1 MDIQKNK
8 PPFVSIIVPVYNVE
22 NFLAECLD
30 SVEAQTCQD
39 FEIIAIN
46 DGSTDRSSIILEAYA
61 AKDSRIKVINQE
73 NAGLSAARNAGLDV
87 AGGEYVLFL
96 DSDDLLTP
104 DALGKLADAAK
115 KNDSDIVIYDYF
127 TLSDATGGLGFYRDQ
142 KIYSATNGKTFT
154 IEDEPQMAQF
164 IGVCDRAFKRS
175 FIEENGF
182 RFIEGKLYE
191 DVPFCFQT
199 ELHAKKISLIS
210 DHIYYYRRNIEGSIT
225 SDEMGSKRHRQ
236 QFLNVQKLAQEELQK
251 VDASDEVLRYY
262 TRYFMEYSYLHQSR
276 ASGRHDFDEF
286 FEQVR
291 QMAHPKLTGLAD
303 YVKDPRFIFYKKC
316 LERNDAKAAF
326 FFMKSVNQLRRPI
339 VEVSWRSKLLK
350 SKVKRDVS
358 RDGARLKFPE
368 RQPEF
373 VEGFSRDS
381 FINPK
386 DHIGKV
392 LESKSSVNMNES
404 NFDEPIVSVLVP
416 CYNVEK
422 YVGECLN
429 SLLAQDLEQFEAIC
443 INDGSTDSTP
453 EIIKSYCEKDH
464 RFKLIDKPNS
474 GYGASM
480 NRGLDEAKGE
490 YVAILESD
498 DMLEPNGLST
508 LVREAKEHGADA
520 VKSNFFM
527 FWTTPQHIR
536 QKCNVVLP
544 KHPHVANPQ
553 EFHELFWFMPS
564 IWSAIYSREF
574 LIENNIRF
582 LETPGA
588 SYQDLSFSFKVWAN
602 ASKVVLLREAFVNY
616 RQDNENS
623 SINSPG
629 KVFCVCDEFEEMER
643 FVDEHPELEFLKKV
657 EVRLKFDSY
666 IWNFKRLSPELRA
679 EFLPHFYE
687 EFLLEEALGNI
698 DYSMFLPWNEVDCR
712 LLLKDPIKFL
722 KQANR
727 LNCKYGSLTQVQRYL
742 KAGGSELLKKRFLYK
757 D

>member
-1 MDIQKNK
+1 M
-8 PPFVSIIVPVYNVE
+8 PVYNVE

-46 DGSTDRSSIILEAYA
+46 DGSTDRSSLILDAYA
-61 AKDSRIKVINQE
+61 KKDDRIKVINQQ

-87 AGGEYVLFL
+87 ACGEYVLFL

-104 DALGKLADAAK
+104 DALEKLANVAK
-115 KNDSDIVIYDYF
+115 KNVPDIVIYDYF
-127 TLSDATGGLGFYRDQ
+127 LLSDSTGELGFYRDQ

-154 IEDEPQMAQF
+154 IEDEPQMTQF
-164 IGVCDRAFKRS
+164 IGVCDRAFKRAY
-175 FIEENGF
+175 IEENGF

-210 DHIYYYRRNIEGSIT
+210 DHIYYYRRNIQDSIT
-225 SDEMGSKRHRQ
+225 SDEMGSKHHRQ
-236 QFLNVQKLAQEELQK
+236 QFLYVQKLAQDELQK
-251 VDASDEVLRYY
+251 VDASDEVLRFY

-303 YVKDPRFIFYKKC
+303 YVKDPRFVFYKKC

-326 FFMKSVNQLRRPI
+326 LFMKSVNQLRRPI
-339 VEVSWRSKLLK
+339 VEVSWRSKILR
-350 SKVKRDVS
+350 SKLKRDVS
-358 RDGARLKFPE
+358 KDGSRLKFPE
-368 RQPEF
+368 RQAEF

-381 FINPK
+381 FTNPSE
-386 DHIGKV
+386 HISKV
-392 LESKSSVNMNES
+392 LENKLPVNENES
-404 NFDEPIVSVLVP
+404 SYGEPIVSVLVP

-422 YVGECLN
+422 YVGECLD

-443 INDGSTDSTP
+443 INDGSTDLTP
-453 EIIKSYCEKDH
+453 EIIKSYCVKDP
-464 RFKLIDKPNS
+464 RFKMIDKPNS

-527 FWTTPQHIR
+527 FWTTPQHKR
-536 QKCNVVLP
+536 KKCNVILP
-544 KHPHVANPQ
+544 KNPHVANPQ

-564 IWSAIYSREF
+564 IWSAIYSRKF
-574 LIENNIRF
+574 LSENNIRF

-588 SYQDLSFSFKVWAN
+588 SYQDLSFSFKVWAC
-602 ASKVVLLREAFVNY
+602 ATKVVLLREAFIDY
-616 RQDNENS
+616 RQDNES
-623 SINSPG
+623 SSVNSPG
-629 KVFCVCDEFEEMER
+629 KVFCICDEFEEMER
-643 FVDEHPELEFLKKV
+643 FLVERNKQESLKKI
-657 EVRLKFDSY
+657 ETRFKFDSY
-666 IWNFKRLSPELRA
+666 IWNFKRLNQDLRA
-679 EFLPHFYE
+679 EFLPRFYE
-687 EFLLEEALGNI
+687 EFLKEQALGNI
-698 DYSMFLPWNEVDCR
+698 DYSMFLPWNEVNCR

-722 KQANR
+722 NKANKQ
-727 LNCKYGSLTQVQRYL
+727 NCEYGSLTQVQRYL
-742 KAGGSELLKKRFLYK
+742 KAGGPGLLKKRLLHK